1 MKIFWVNP
9 RADWIWVERCVTNV
23 GVRNFAFVTLQIS
36 LSIFTFCILSVF
48 RDPLSSGDNRVS
60 CRRVAIRSCVASF
73 GLIFFACWESGSMR
87 IDILP
92 PCSIFPSRACYC
104 DSRSPFHIERIL
116 SVKMSSYGCKNCQKF
131 VKSIQKV
138 WCRPPAN
145 VWNKKKQYIV
155 IFSSKLIVEA
165 YENREQRNSRQ
176 HAIVA
181 ILIKSLMWIISELQ
195 MSTCLFLHDKG
206 SNLNIFTNK
215 YWIIRN

>member
-1 MKIFWVNP
+1 MILWQM
-9 RADWIWVERCVTNV
+9 W
-23 GVRNFAFVTLQIS
+23 GSGTLH
-36 LSIFTFCILSVF
+36 LSRSKSPFLFLPSVYCQFFEIL
-48 RDPLSSGDNRVS
+48 
-60 CRRVAIRSCVASF
+60 CRRATTVSPVAASRFVVCVASF

-104 DSRSPFHIERIL
+104 DSRSPFDIERIL
-116 SVKMSSYGCKNCQKF
+116 SVKMSSYGVKTCQKF

-181 ILIKSLMWIISELQ
+181 ILIKSLMWIIFELQ